1 MDYKKAER
9 RFQELQGL
17 RERDALGDHEFRY
30 EVAKLMYQD
39 EQGTFWMLDADDGS
53 WFRNQGEGWEPG
65 DPHAVQAAAIAPGR
79 NRARRW
85 PLRLTLVAT
94 VIVGLAIVGLLATQR
109 WPDLLSTPLQ
119 PTPTPQIQVQVAIA
133 SPAEGS
139 QLALEQEIAVEYT
152 LQADAGLQEADHVE
166 LQVDGQTVGSQ
177 AVRSKLQPGQTSLP
191 LSQSWLPTAPGE
203 HRVRVIVMS
212 AQGDPLGE
220 TTVTLDI
227 VEAPDEVLPEPA
239 CIPDATFVADVT
251 IPPGAA
257 FRPDSQMD
265 KVWQVRNS
273 GTCAWGVGY
282 EMLRVSGQ
290 ELGAADVVPVPP
302 TAAGES
308 ADLAVTFQAPAEA
321 GSFRNTWQ
329 LRSPDG
335 TLFGPTLV
343 LSIEVEVQ
351 AEEGLPPG
359 TPTDLQ
365 AAVTDDGQ
373 AIRLTWIDRSDNEDA
388 FRVYREDVEASI
400 GLAPANAELFVD
412 NATTCGNTYRYAVL
426 AFNAAGTSPLSEVAE
441 ASLPPCAP
449 GDTAPSVVLTVVP
462 TQAVSSTTPIT
473 IVFQAADAQGVTR
486 VAIQG
491 EDTGVAELDAGQT
504 FACDDV
510 VCSGRWLIT
519 PTVEISTTMTFV
531 AVARD
536 TSGQESEP
544 TRTQIFVLPT
554 E

>member
-9 RFQELQGL
+9 RFQELESL
-17 RERDALGDHEFRY
+17 RDRDALGDQEFRF

-39 EQGTFWMLDADDGS
+39 EHGTFWMLDADDGT
-53 WFRNQGEGWEPG
+53 WFSNQGEGWEPG
-65 DPHAVQAAAIAPGR
+65 DPQAAKALAVAHK
-79 NRARRW
+79 RAKGGRW
-85 PLRLTLVAT
+85 PLRLTLVAAA
-94 VIVGLAIVGLLATQR
+94 VVGLGILGILAMQR
-109 WPDLLSTPLQ
+109 WPDALSNLVQ
-119 PTPTPQIQVQVAIA
+119 PTPTPRIQVQVAIA

-152 LQADAGLQEADHVE
+152 LQADMGLQEADHVE
-166 LQVDGQTVGSQ
+166 LLVDGQTVGSQ

-191 LSQSWLPTAPGE
+191 LSQSWLPTTPGE
-203 HRVRVIVMS
+203 HLVQVIVVS
-212 AQGDPLGE
+212 ALGNSLGE
-220 TTVTLDI
+220 ATITLDV

-239 CIPDATFVADVT
+239 CTPGATFVADVT

-282 EMLRVSGQ
+282 EMLQVSGE
-290 ELGAADVVPVPP
+290 ELGAPDMVPVPP

-308 ADLAVTFQAPAEA
+308 ADLAVTFQAPSAA
-321 GSFRNTWQ
+321 GAYSNSWQ

-343 LSIEVEVQ
+343 LSIEVEAQ
-351 AEEGLPPG
+351 AEESRPPG
-359 TPTDLQ
+359 TPTDVQ
-365 AAVTDDGQ
+365 AAVTDDGK
-373 AIRLTWIDRSDNEDA
+373 AIRLTWVDQSNNEDA

-412 NATTCGNTYRYAVL
+412 NATTCGNTYRYGVV
-426 AFNAAGTSPLSEVAE
+426 AFNAAGTSPLSEIAE

-449 GDTAPSVVLTVVP
+449 GDTPPSVVLTVVP
-462 TQAVSSTTPIT
+462 TRAVSSTTPIT
-473 IVFQAADAQGVTR
+473 IVFQAADAQGVAR
-486 VAIQG
+486 VTILG
-491 EDTGVAELDAGQT
+491 EETGDAALDTGRT
-504 FACDDV
+504 FPCDDV
-510 VCSGRWLIT
+510 VCTGRWPFT
-519 PTVEISTTMTFV
+519 PTVEISTTLSFV
-531 AVARD
+531 AIARD

-544 TRTQIFVLPT
+544 ARFQIIVLPP

>member
-9 RFQELQGL
+9 RFRELESL
-17 RERDALGDHEFRY
+17 RDRGALGDQEFRF

-39 EQGTFWMLDADDGS
+39 ELGTFWMLDADDGT
-53 WFRNQGEGWEPG
+53 WFSNQGEGWEPG
-65 DPHAVQAAAIAPGR
+65 DPQAAKAAVVGQKR
-79 NRARRW
+79 EKSRQW
-85 PLRLTLVAT
+85 PLRLTLVAA
-94 VIVGLAIVGLLATQR
+94 AIVGLGILGLLAIQR
-109 WPDLLSTPLQ
+109 WPHVLSNLVQ
-119 PTPTPQIQVQVAIA
+119 PTPTPRIQVQVAVA

-152 LQADAGLQEADHVE
+152 LHADNGLEEADHVE
-166 LQVDGQTVGSQ
+166 LLVDGQTVGSQ

-191 LSQSWLPTAPGE
+191 LSQSWLPTTPGE
-203 HRVRVIVMS
+203 HLVRVIVVS
-212 AQGDPLGE
+212 ALGDSLGE
-220 TTVTLDI
+220 ATFTLDV

-239 CIPDATFVADVT
+239 CTPDATFMADVT

-282 EMLRVSGQ
+282 EMLRVSGE
-290 ELGAADVVPVPP
+290 ELGAPDAVPVPP
-302 TAAGES
+302 TSAGES
-308 ADLAVTFQAPAEA
+308 ADLAVTFQAPSEA
-321 GSFRNTWQ
+321 GPHGNTWQ

-343 LSIEVEVQ
+343 LSIEVEAQ
-351 AEEGLPPG
+351 AEESLPPG
-359 TPTDLQ
+359 TPTDVQ
-365 AAVTDDGQ
+365 AAVTDDGR
-373 AIRLTWIDRSDNEDA
+373 AIRLTWVDQSDNEDA

-412 NATTCGNTYRYAVL
+412 NATTCGNTYRYGVV
-426 AFNAAGTSPLSEVAE
+426 AFNAAGTSPLSEIAE

-449 GDTAPSVVLTVVP
+449 GDTPPSVILTVVP
-462 TQAVSSTTPIT
+462 TRAVSSTTPIT
-473 IVFQAADAQGVTR
+473 IVFQAADAQGVAR
-486 VAIQG
+486 VTIQG
-491 EDTGVAELDAGQT
+491 EETGDAELDAGRT
-504 FACDDV
+504 FPCDDV
-510 VCSGRWLIT
+510 VCTGRWPLT
-519 PTVEISTTMTFV
+519 PTVEISTTLTFV
-531 AVARD
+531 AIARD

-544 TRTQIFVLPT
+544 ARSQIIVLPP